1 MYMVAVGMQGIYH
14 PRTLYLRTTAACLD
28 AVVQSR
34 APGQAPTTG
43 IQENDMNN
51 DRHYEFDDHDRIAL
65 CLLNCYL
72 TRARPAMQWCSAI
85 PPYNGT
91 GRNERYPMFQIKN
104 ESVDT
109 RAQLW

>member
-1 MYMVAVGMQGIYH
+1 
-14 PRTLYLRTTAACLD
+14 
-28 AVVQSR
+28 
-34 APGQAPTTG
+34 
-43 IQENDMNN
+43 MNN